1 MKRQAN
7 FVRFDQG
14 SRDGFAGKNSSA
26 VYVEGSAAKRLSSLA
41 QEEFPRELSEHTR
54 QNRERALRMNMSY
67 VLFLTVA
74 AFLTVF
80 ICINFL
86 KLQAETTASQKELT
100 KLEMKLSELKLA
112 NDSEYNRIISSV
124 DLEEVKADAIERLG
138 MTYAVSAE
146 VRTYDSGAGDYVKQ
160 FREVPAD

>member
-1 MKRQAN
+1 MAQTKRVQIESTRQVRYTTEVVDGNTVRVQAASPQI
-7 FVRFDQG
+7 R
-14 SRDGFAGKNSSA
+14 
-26 VYVEGSAAKRLSSLA
+26 E
-41 QEEFPRELSEHTR
+41 RELRRTQVE
-54 QNRERALRMNMSY
+54 QNRRRALSMNLRY

-138 MTYAVSAE
+138 MPYAVSAE